1 MLPIGSVGSVIEETD
16 SIAQLQKN
24 PAIAVEPFPAIIP
37 NVKFDPHE
45 RGDRACRGCPVQPR
59 SVQSANGPIRTH
71 AQINLRHQW
80 KESHVFEKVRH
91 RDRVNAKEMKDPR
104 LASMMEPKAMPFDV
118 KRMVYG
124 GLKVLVE
131 A

>member
-1 MLPIGSVGSVIEETD
+1 MSRMSGTTAVGSIG
-16 SIAQLQKN
+16 Q
-24 PAIAVEPFPAIIP
+24 
-37 NVKFDPHE
+37 
-45 RGDRACRGCPVQPR
+45 
-59 SVQSANGPIRTH
+59 RTNSDH

-91 RDRVNAKEMKDPR
+91 RDRVGAKVMKDPR

-124 GLKVLVE
+124 GFKVLVE